1 MAGGGKHPQRPSWI
15 RRRRGGSKLGG
26 PHGGNDDID
35 TKSASRSSGE
45 WICVRGHRIRRC
57 GRMRVD
63 PDGNLYVPDS
73 EEDEAPVDPDSN
85 LCVPDSEEDEAPDM
99 EVESSGVDLA
109 DSGGTSVASVAIA
122 VGANRVVGD
131 GVDAAA
137 EGIPV
142 DAANVAAEEGDADG
156 VKVEEASGTG
166 KEMQQEV
173 AARLKTLLAH
183 IDPSFRDVFISMLKV
198 LVPAFFDP

>member
-1 MAGGGKHPQRPSWI
+1 
-15 RRRRGGSKLGG
+15 
-26 PHGGNDDID
+26 
-35 TKSASRSSGE
+35 
-45 WICVRGHRIRRC
+45 
-57 GRMRVD
+57 
-63 PDGNLYVPDS
+63 
-73 EEDEAPVDPDSN
+73 
-85 LCVPDSEEDEAPDM
+85 M

-198 LVPAFFDP
+198 RSFNIQIYSMESNMFIFLEMGLSFLDFSWYCI